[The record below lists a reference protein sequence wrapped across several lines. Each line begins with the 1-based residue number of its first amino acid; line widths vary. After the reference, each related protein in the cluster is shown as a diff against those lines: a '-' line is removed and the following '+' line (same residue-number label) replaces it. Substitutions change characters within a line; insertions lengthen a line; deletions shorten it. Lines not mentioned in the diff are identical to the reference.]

1 MDVDTCKTFAAS
13 EEVKIWLVQYNVYL
27 REPSSYAMIP
37 FLAYNSLFAYHVTA
51 QVQRHSTTI
60 RTPRILSAR
69 QASHLSFLIAGQ
81 ALFHRPWCKRV
92 RNGEEARPVVY
103 PLLSRL
109 ALFVSSCRRCCII
122 HASKQRYIDVLGL
135 RSENG
140 RMASADVP
148 HLYSCVSSFHGGF
161 GIGSLR
167 RFCLA
172 T

>member
-1 MDVDTCKTFAAS
+1 
-13 EEVKIWLVQYNVYL
+13 
-27 REPSSYAMIP
+27 MIP
-37 FLAYNSLFAYHVTA
+37 FFAYNPLFAYHITA
-51 QVQRHSTTI
+51 HFQRHSTPI

-69 QASHLSFLIAGQ
+69 QASDLSLSITGQ
-81 ALFHRPWCKRV
+81 ALFHQPWCKRV
-92 RNGEEARPVVY
+92 RNGEEARPVAY
-103 PLLSRL
+103 LPLSRL
-109 ALFVSSCRRCCII
+109 ALFVSSRRRCCII